1 MRRANVHPVELV
13 EFFEFLELGGLGVLR
28 VVVGRR
34 VRRHGL
40 PELRHLQHGVLRHR
54 GEVFVHRRPGVSVED
69 SQAPNAGGPR
79 ARRPRVPLP
88 SGPRGTLWNT
98 LRYLRDPYAFFA
110 TEARRHG
117 DPFTLPTMAGPLVVT
132 GDPELARTI
141 FSADPGSVE
150 PFSVKTLG
158 PFLGERSLIMTA
170 GERHKRDRKLLTPPF
185 HGARMRA
192 YGRVIV
198 DATRAATA
206 AWHPGMTAPVQRTT
220 AAISLDVIV
229 RAVFGIEEP
238 EARDRW
244 SDAIRRDV
252 GAASP
257 AIIFLGALRH
267 DFFGLGPWARF
278 RRARAR
284 LDALI
289 LGEIAARR
297 GQRDSGPQGED
308 ILSLMMAARYDDGTS
323 MSDAELRDQLLT
335 LLAAGHETTAT
346 ALAWALYW
354 IHRDPALLRDLRAE
368 IAALGLDPEPD
379 ALAGL
384 ALLDATCA
392 ETLRLHP
399 IVPDVARRLR
409 APMSLGRWTVPAGL
423 GVAVVTSLLH
433 ADPKIYPRAEA
444 FEARRF
450 LGTKPSPFAYTP
462 FGGGS
467 RRCLG
472 AAFALYE
479 MKLVLATL
487 LRDWEL
493 ELVDRDVVP
502 ARQNITIGPRGGV
515 HMRTI
520 RARGPGGL

>member
-1 MRRANVHPVELV
+1 M
-13 EFFEFLELGGLGVLR
+13 
-28 VVVGRR
+28 
-34 VRRHGL
+34 
-40 PELRHLQHGVLRHR
+40 
-54 GEVFVHRRPGVSVED
+54 S
-69 SQAPNAGGPR
+69 
-79 ARRPRVPLP
+79 VPLP
-88 SGPRGTLWNT
+88 AGPRGTLWNT

-110 TEARRHG
+110 AEARRHG
-117 DPFTLPTMAGPLVVT
+117 DPFTLPTMSGPLVVT
-132 GDPELARTI
+132 GNPELARTI

-150 PFSVKTLG
+150 PFSVGTLG
-158 PFLGERSLIMTA
+158 PFLGERSLIMSG

-185 HGARMRA
+185 HGARMRT

-198 DATRAATA
+198 EATRAATA
-206 AWHPGMTAPVQRTT
+206 AWRPGTAGPVQRTT

-229 RAVFGIEEP
+229 RAVFGIEDR

-252 GAASP
+252 AAASP
-257 AIIFLGALRH
+257 AIIFVGALRRN
-267 DFFGLGPWARF
+267 FRGVGPWARF

-289 LGEIAARR
+289 FGEIAARR
-297 GQRDSGPQGED
+297 ARATEGED

-323 MSDAELRDQLLT
+323 MSDGDVRDQLLT

-346 ALAWALYW
+346 SLAWALYW
-354 IHRDPALLRDLRAE
+354 IHRDGDLLRDLRAE
-368 IAALGLDPEPD
+368 IAALGPNPGPED
-379 ALAGL
+379 LAGL
-384 ALLDATCA
+384 ELLDATCT

-409 APMSLGRWTVPAGL
+409 APMSFGRWTLPVGV
-423 GVAVVTSLLH
+423 GVAVATSLLH
-433 ADPKIYPRAEA
+433 ADPTIYPRPEA
-444 FEARRF
+444 FDARRF
-450 LGTKPSPFAYTP
+450 LRTKPSPFAYTP

-487 LRDWEL
+487 LQDWEL
-493 ELVDRDVVP
+493 ELVDRDVPP

-515 HMRTI
+515 RMRTL
-520 RARGPGGL
+520 RAR